1 MARRALRT
9 KQRRRPRFRLR
20 LPPWAPVVG
29 IVVVVTA
36 AIGLFFVVRETAA
49 SPRIGDHIHAAMDIY
64 VCGQHEPKLPQFEAG
79 IHSHGDGLYHMHPQV
94 TSEEGPGAAVGKFF
108 EYAHWELSGSTLT
121 LPGDRTFKTGDP
133 CADGQPGV
141 LRMLKYRL
149 QWRSDSGSH
158 EDLSAQCSHFADGD
172 MEEVQ
177 DFPGYVPKDGDCLHL
192 VFGPAGAPSVYG
204 TATPTGTPGPTAVP
218 EEP

>member
-1 MARRALRT
+1 
-9 KQRRRPRFRLR
+9 
-20 LPPWAPVVG
+20 
-29 IVVVVTA
+29 
-36 AIGLFFVVRETAA
+36 
-49 SPRIGDHIHAAMDIY
+49 MDIY

-121 LPGDRTFKTGDP
+121 LPGDRTFKNGDACP
-133 CADGQPGV
+133 DGQTGV

-149 QWRSDSGSH
+149 QWRSDSGAH
-158 EDLSAQCSHFADGD
+158 DELSNQCSRLADAD
-172 MEEVQ
+172 MEEVK

-204 TATPTGTPGPTAVP
+204 TPTPTGSPGPTAVP
-218 EEP
+218 GP